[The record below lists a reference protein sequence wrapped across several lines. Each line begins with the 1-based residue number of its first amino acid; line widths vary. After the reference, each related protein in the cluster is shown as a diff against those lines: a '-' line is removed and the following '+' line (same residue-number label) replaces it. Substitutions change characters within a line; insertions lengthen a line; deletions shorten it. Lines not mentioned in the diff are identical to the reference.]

1 MCPVLRCVRVVYPVG
16 QGENMTE
23 KKVRFGYFPHTGNK
37 PNDEKRQIVKML
49 YNSGLS
55 MRQVADRM
63 GVTFQAVH
71 SMLHRMGATVRDSG
85 GSMGSHSR
93 RKK

>member
-1 MCPVLRCVRVVYPVG
+1 MRHVLRCVGVVFPMG
-16 QGENMTE
+16 QGEAMTE

-37 PNDEKRQIVKML
+37 PNDEKRQIVRML

-71 SMLHRMGATVRDSG
+71 SMLHRMGAVVRDSG
-85 GSMGSHSR
+85 GSTGSHSR

>member
-1 MCPVLRCVRVVYPVG
+1 
-16 QGENMTE
+16 MTE

-37 PNDEKRQIVKML
+37 PNDEKRQIVRML

-63 GVTFQAVH
+63 GVSFQAVH
-71 SMLHRMGATVRDSG
+71 SMLHRMGAVVRDAG
-85 GSMGSHSR
+85 GSTGSHSR

>member
-1 MCPVLRCVRVVYPVG
+1 
-16 QGENMTE
+16 MTE
-23 KKVRFGYFPHTGNK
+23 KKVVRFGFFPHTGNR

-55 MRQVADRM
+55 VRQVSDRM
-63 GVTFQAVH
+63 GVSFQAVH
-71 SMLHRMGATVRDSG
+71 SMLQRMGAPLRPSG
-85 GSMGSHSR
+85 GSTGGHSR